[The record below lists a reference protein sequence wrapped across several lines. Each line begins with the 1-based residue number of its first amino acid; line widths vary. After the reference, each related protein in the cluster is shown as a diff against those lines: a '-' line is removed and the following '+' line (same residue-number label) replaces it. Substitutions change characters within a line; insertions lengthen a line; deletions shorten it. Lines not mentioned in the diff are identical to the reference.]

1 VSAIVFEGLGAVSGL
16 GTEWWRWLSTTLALL
31 MAMSTVLMGAVLAL
45 SAVIQLVLVVTVDW
59 CGSRRRLL
67 FG

>member
-1 VSAIVFEGLGAVSGL
+1 VEVVINDVGVVDGNVDVAD
-16 GTEWWRWLSTTLALL
+16 
-31 MAMSTVLMGAVLAL
+31 GAVLAL

-59 CGSRRRLL
+59 CGLCHRLP